1 MGLKHDRFKTFLT
14 FSNTEK
20 VVPLTLPIKGENPI
34 ITQKQCHVTIVTCH
48 YVEMLEKEKRKDNFC
63 LT

>member
-1 MGLKHDRFKTFLT
+1 MGLKHDQFKTFLT
-14 FSNTEK
+14 FSNTKK

-48 YVEMLEKEKRKDNFC
+48 YVEMLEK
-63 LT
+63 